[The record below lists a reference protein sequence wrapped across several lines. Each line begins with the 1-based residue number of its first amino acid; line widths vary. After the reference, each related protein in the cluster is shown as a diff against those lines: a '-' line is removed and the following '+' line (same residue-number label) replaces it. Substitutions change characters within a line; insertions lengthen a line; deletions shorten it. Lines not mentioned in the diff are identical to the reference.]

1 MIENTC
7 VHIWHTSGREKA
19 WDGTRGRVVPRVN
32 SIVVVRRGGSTI
44 SSISG
49 SKGPLSGAESSGAGS
64 SSAGSSSAGSN
75 GAGSSAAETNDAES
89 SAGASY

>member
-64 SSAGSSSAGSN
+64 SSAGSN